1 MAFCFP
7 WSGGGVLAFGN
18 GTCVSKVCFSFSLDP
33 LFPLGSLLVLVP
45 NNSIFE
51 GSGNREQAENE
62 GVFLYPPPPPLQRLS
77 PAQELS
83 CVFWLVEGKNDNN
96 KNCSDHAARAA
107 YVDGRPARREIGEL
121 LSRRVDEDR
130 LICGL
135 RN

>member
-62 GVFLYPPPPPLQRLS
+62 GVFLYPPTSTS
-77 PAQELS
+77 PASFSCTRIELRLLA
-83 CVFWLVEGKNDNN
+83 CGGK
-96 KNCSDHAARAA
+96 K
-107 YVDGRPARREIGEL
+107 
-121 LSRRVDEDR
+121 
-130 LICGL
+130 
-135 RN
+135 